1 MRLLRNIVLIALP
14 LLLMVNL
21 YRWVFADSSGVEYT
35 FKGFAFLHSRIQS
48 FPGLDMTFTM
58 FESIQEKATAFND
71 IEINSLLDVFTA
83 VSNMAQLI
91 GQAFS
96 IPIMIVIDVVRDI
109 WWFID
114 SMFIS

>member
-48 FPGLDMTFTM
+48 FPGLDMTFKM
-58 FESIQEKATAFND
+58 FEIIQKNATAFND
-71 IEINSLLDVFTA
+71 IEINNVFDVFNA
-83 VSNMAQLI
+83 VSKMVQLL

-96 IPIMIVIDVVRDI
+96 IPIMIIIDVVRDI